1 MASLVILASE
11 MALRDAWRVE
21 LERRGH
27 DVVTATTA
35 VAALARV
42 REGGIDL
49 VIIDYDVMG
58 GIEPLLAG
66 LGRLPDPPPMVLVSS
81 SIDAPLRS
89 ASLGVAAF
97 VPPPCTV
104 EELAQVVA
112 RVARAVA

>member
-97 VPPPCTV
+97 VPKPCTV

>member
-1 MASLVILASE
+1 MASLVLLASE
-11 MALRDAWRVE
+11 MALRDAWRVD

-35 VAALARV
+35 MAALERV
-42 REGGIDL
+42 REGGIDI
-49 VIIDYDVMG
+49 VVIDYDVLG

-66 LGRLPDPPPMVLVSS
+66 LRRLPDPPSMVLVSG

-97 VPPPCTV
+97 VPKPCNT